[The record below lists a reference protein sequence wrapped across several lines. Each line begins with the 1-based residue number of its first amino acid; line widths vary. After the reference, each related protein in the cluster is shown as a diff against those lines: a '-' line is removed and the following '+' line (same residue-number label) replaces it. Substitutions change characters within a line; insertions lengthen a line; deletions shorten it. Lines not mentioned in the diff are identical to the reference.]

1 MDQALRVVGGTEARY
16 GSHPWLVSLKM
27 KGSHFCGAAVLTDS
41 WLMTA
46 AHCFTSTSRNTLAGI
61 TAVVG
66 EYDQGSRDEE
76 EQAFLIKN
84 ISVHERFHHAAPMS
98 YDIALVELEGHIQLG
113 TFLFLCATHS
123 TCYQRMS
130 E

>member
-1 MDQALRVVGGTEARY
+1 M
-16 GSHPWLVSLKM
+16 
-27 KGSHFCGAAVLTDS
+27 
-41 WLMTA
+41 
-46 AHCFTSTSRNTLAGI
+46 
-61 TAVVG
+61 VG

-113 TFLFLCATHS
+113 TFLFLCATHI